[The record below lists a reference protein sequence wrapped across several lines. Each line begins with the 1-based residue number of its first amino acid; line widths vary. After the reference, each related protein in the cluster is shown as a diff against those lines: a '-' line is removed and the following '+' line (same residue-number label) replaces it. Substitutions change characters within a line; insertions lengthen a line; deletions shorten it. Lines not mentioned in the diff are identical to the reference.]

1 MCRGI
6 TARERKRERA
16 GVGEREQDGKRG
28 RKQEAEE
35 GMVGSFAT
43 QVWGSTYPA
52 AVHQRGS
59 GRVGMG
65 GQVSERA
72 GLFREEG

>member
-16 GVGEREQDGKRG
+16 GEQDGKRG
-28 RKQEAEE
+28 RKQGAEE